1 MNESDASGLLGAG
14 MHEMDEG
21 RESYTTECSK
31 MNQDTSAMYTDHS
44 NASAFLEE
52 HNISGI
58 QPLEELRLGNTQH
71 FELQSQV
78 DKLLPSVY
86 TMNLSLCVL
95 CMRFC

>member
-21 RESYTTECSK
+21 RELYATECSK

-44 NASAFLEE
+44 NSSAFLEE
-52 HNISGI
+52 HNMCGI
-58 QPLEELRLGNTQH
+58 QPLGELRFGNTQH

-78 DKLLPSVY
+78 YKLLPSVY
-86 TMNLSLCVL
+86 TMNLPRCVL
-95 CMRFC
+95 CISFC